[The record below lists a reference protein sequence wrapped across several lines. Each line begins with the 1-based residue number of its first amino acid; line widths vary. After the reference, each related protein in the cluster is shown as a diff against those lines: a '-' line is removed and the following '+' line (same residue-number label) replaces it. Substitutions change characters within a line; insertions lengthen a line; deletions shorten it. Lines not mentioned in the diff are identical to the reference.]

1 MSFGAETADA
11 RAGKVLLTMCAAQF
25 DQQPDPAAEAATLL
39 LRSPLWSVSDV
50 LELLEI
56 GDAEF
61 RRMVEAEPRLARVL
75 EARGAGA
82 LFNGIVERTC
92 VACGEVYTTATY
104 RDHCGAAACVRVS
117 RLRRH

>member
-1 MSFGAETADA
+1 MDPE
-11 RAGKVLLTMCAAQF
+11 
-25 DQQPDPAAEAATLL
+25 PDPAAEAATLL

-75 EARGAGA
+75 EARGAGDE
-82 LFNGIVERTC
+82 FKGVVERTC
-92 VACGEVYTTATY
+92 SVCGDIYTTATY